1 MILRKPRTSELG
13 RDGVRG
19 AAPFPDLKKRRTGAL
34 PRRGTLRTRTIW
46 TLAGAAWGLLVG
58 LVTALQTAGFLAGVG
73 WLFIFGDDRWP
84 EAANWVLLGLTSIA
98 GLVPVVLLAWLGRRL
113 GIAFEHESRQR
124 LRTRRRGWFVFALA
138 VGGLALGVGMA
149 AAGALTERARRA
161 DREAADRQYAR
172 LVEATHRITDVEL
185 TAGTPPAVDVLVAVE
200 GVRVGE
206 YLADWRLRDAVYDST
221 LATGSRTLA
230 LEEGAV
236 EFAIAIDT
244 AGVRSAYRRSVL
256 DGAGGAV
263 VHEDFELRVTLR
275 PLLTA
280 VEASRLPDE
289 RVRNLELGESGLIST
304 RTAPF
309 PVRFELP

>member
-1 MILRKPRTSELG
+1 M
-13 RDGVRG
+13 
-19 AAPFPDLKKRRTGAL
+19 

-46 TLAGAAWGLLVG
+46 TLAGGAWGLLVG

-113 GIAFEHESRQR
+113 GIAFESESRQR

-149 AAGALTERARRA
+149 GAGALSERARRA

-172 LVEATHRITDVEL
+172 LVETTHRITDIAL
-185 TAGTPPAVDVLVAVE
+185 ADGTPPAVDLVVTVE
-200 GVRVGE
+200 GMRAGE
-206 YLADWRLRDAVYDST
+206 YLVDWRLRDAVYDST

-230 LEEGAV
+230 LEEGRA
-236 EFAIAIDT
+236 EFVVALDT
-244 AGVRSAYRRSVL
+244 AGVRTAYQRSVL
-256 DGAGGAV
+256 DGAGGVV

-289 RVRNLELGESGLIST
+289 RVRNLELGESGLISA

>member
-1 MILRKPRTSELG
+1 M
-13 RDGVRG
+13 
-19 AAPFPDLKKRRTGAL
+19 
-34 PRRGTLRTRTIW
+34 
-46 TLAGAAWGLLVG
+46 G

-98 GLVPVVLLAWLGRRL
+98 GLVPLVLLAWLGRRL
-113 GIAFEHESRQR
+113 GIAFESESRQR

-172 LVEATHRITDVEL
+172 LVETTHRISGVEL
-185 TAGTPPAVDVLVAVE
+185 ADGTPPAVDVEVTVE
-200 GVRVGE
+200 GVRAGE
-206 YLADWRLRDAVYDST
+206 YLIDWRLREAVYDST

-230 LEEGAV
+230 LEEGETEV
-236 EFAIAIDT
+236 VVAIDT
-244 AGVRSAYRRSVL
+244 AGVRSAYQRSVL
-256 DGAGGAV
+256 DGAGAAV

-280 VEASRLPDE
+280 IEASRLPDE
-289 RVRNLELGESGLIST
+289 RVRNLELGESGLISA

-309 PVRFELP
+309 PVDFELP